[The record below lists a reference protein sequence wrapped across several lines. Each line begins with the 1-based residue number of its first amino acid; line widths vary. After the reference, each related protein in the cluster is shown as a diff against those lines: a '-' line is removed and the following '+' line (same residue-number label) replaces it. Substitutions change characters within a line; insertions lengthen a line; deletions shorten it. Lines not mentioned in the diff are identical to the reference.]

1 MKKLTFFIAGVLCA
15 ISTTALATSFVF
27 TDQDSFADWY
37 GEAATNMYEQGIM
50 TGYEDGSFG
59 ASNNVNRA
67 ELAVIM
73 DRLLGT
79 IETDNGIDESI
90 VSLCVENLTTQENG
104 DYDEGTIVIEVDDS
118 YTENDIKSLID
129 DYGLQLVEEDD
140 IVFYGIEYV
149 SVTAGE
155 ELEWVCRLSQD
166 DRFESAE
173 TYKEYGTGEDGE

>member
-90 VSLCVENLTTQENG
+90 VSLCVENLTTQTDWYTE
-104 DYDEGTIVIEVDDS
+104 EAITIEVDDS
-118 YTENDIKSLID
+118 YTEDDIKSLID

-140 IVFYGIEYV
+140 IVFYGVEYV
-149 SVTAGE
+149 SVPAGE
-155 ELEWVCRLSQD
+155 EFEWVCRLSQD
-166 DRFESAE
+166 NRFESVE
-173 TYKEYGTGEDGE
+173 IYQEHGFGGDEE